1 MEFKDYYKILQ
12 LDPSAEPEVIAAA
25 YKRLALKYH
34 PDTNKELESN
44 LKMQEINAAYQILS
58 DPVKRAEYDLLRGQD
73 KSSFRDVVS
82 PSKRDDL
89 SLVYQSDFS
98 IASQNGSKLFKLPKW

>member
-12 LDPSAEPEVIAAA
+12 LDPSAEPEVIVAA

-58 DPVKRAEYDLLRGQD
+58 DPVKRAEYDLLRGHD

-98 IASQNGSKLFKLPKW
+98 VASQEWIEIVQIA